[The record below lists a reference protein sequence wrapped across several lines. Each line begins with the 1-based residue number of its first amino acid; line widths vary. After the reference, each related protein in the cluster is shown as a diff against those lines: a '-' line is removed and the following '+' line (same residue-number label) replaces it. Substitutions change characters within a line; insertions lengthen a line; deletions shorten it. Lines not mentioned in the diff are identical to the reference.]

1 MTRAVSRH
9 ASAAFNRLPLVVLR
23 NSGLCI
29 ILLGLCEPTHAQSA
43 SDLYTKA
50 ERMYEQGDPYR
61 AAPLFA
67 QAEQQFH
74 TAGDRRDELAAKL
87 GRLHAEADHGHYKA
101 VKAEVEHDLA
111 NPLVQNDPHLRIQAL
126 SLLGI
131 IDLNIDT
138 EAAGSDWAQLLD
150 VATAAHDL
158 KWENRARGE
167 LGLVAGLKGD
177 IGKAGIAL
185 FKAIGTAEQIGDVSG
200 AITFRVWLANGMAV
214 NGMPEA
220 ALKQLDQAIALA
232 QQHGYEQLPFQ
243 LIIAKI
249 RAIALL
255 PEPER
260 SKRVPEAKRLFA
272 ETLKIAEDEKV
283 YGAEIELLAQ
293 SGQLAAQSGTYVE
306 AEHAFTRAASVAG
319 IAGLKG
325 LEADNELRLANLYL
339 QMQEPQ
345 KAAASI
351 AEGMREIDGAE
362 QAYDL
367 PSFIAAEA
375 DTQAALGNIRA
386 ADALY
391 GRATTLVE
399 GLLVNAPS
407 SQLRSSMIS
416 AFSRIY
422 VAHFRLAWD
431 KEHNA
436 VKAFQIIE
444 SARGRVL
451 LDAIRNGRSSSAM
464 SPSRPEMKIAQL
476 QRKLVANSLSDA
488 QQKRVLAEIDGAYD
502 ALSASQFGQE
512 RTPEAPMHVRPV
524 SLSTLTGLLTPNQV
538 FVEYVLDRSASYAI
552 EVSSAGMMVHQLP
565 QSREIAGLVRS
576 YLQDVKAGKNGAAQ
590 ARSLY
595 SALIAP
601 IAAHNWNS
609 LILVPDGSL
618 HLLPLGALMDDTGE
632 YLLQRA
638 SVYVAPSASVLAKI
652 KREPEQRAEKPF
664 LGVAFSEVS
673 HDPEPVATSRGMSD
687 IRSRDIKPLQ
697 FSGEEVYKANLALGG
712 DGVVLQGPDA
722 SEVKLKAEPLSEF
735 RVIHI
740 AAHGVGDEI
749 EPDRAAIVLHPGSAI
764 EDGLWQAREIRRTRL
779 NADVVVLSACETG
792 TGRLEG
798 EEGIMN
804 LARAFLTAGGKSVV
818 ASLWDVDDR
827 STATIMEDFYEHL
840 AKGKSI
846 ASALRSSQ
854 LQFIQT
860 YGDKA
865 SPYLWA
871 GFEVIGDGT
880 RTITTK
886 TKGAELQAAREHLQ

>member
-9 ASAAFNRLPLVVLR
+9 ANAAFRRLSPVFLR
-23 NSGLCI
+23 NSAVCI
-29 ILLGLCEPTHAQSA
+29 IFLGMCQMTRAQTA
-43 SDLYTKA
+43 SDLYAKA
-50 ERMYEQGDPYR
+50 EKLYEQGDPYR

-67 QAEQQFH
+67 EAEQQFH
-74 TAGDRRDELAAKL
+74 AAGDWGNELAAKF

-111 NPLVQNDPHLRIQAL
+111 NPLVQNDPRLRIQAL

-150 VATAAHDL
+150 VATTAHDL

-177 IGKAGIAL
+177 IGAAGSAL
-185 FKAIGTAEQIGDVSG
+185 FKAIATAEQIGDING
-200 AITFRVWLANGMAV
+200 AITFRVWLANGLTV
-214 NGMPEA
+214 NGMPEV
-220 ALKQLDQAIALA
+220 ALKQLDQATALA
-232 QQHGYEQLPFQ
+232 RQHDYEQLPFQ

-249 RAIALL
+249 RAIAMLS
-255 PEPER
+255 EPER
-260 SKRVPEAKRLFA
+260 SKRAPEAKSLFS
-272 ETLKIAEDEKV
+272 ETLKLAEDEKV

-293 SGQLAAQSGTYVE
+293 SGQLAVQSGNYVE
-306 AEHAFTRAASVAG
+306 AEHAFTHAASIAAT
-319 IAGLKG
+319 AGLKG
-325 LEADNELRLANLYL
+325 LEADDELRLANLYL
-339 QMQEPQ
+339 QMQQPE

-351 AEGMREIDGAE
+351 GRGMREINPAE
-362 QAYDL
+362 EAYDL
-367 PSFIAAEA
+367 PSFIVAEA
-375 DTQAALGNIRA
+375 DTQTALGNIRA
-386 ADALY
+386 ADGLY
-391 GRATTLVE
+391 ERATTLVE

-407 SQLRSSMIS
+407 SQLKSSMVS

-422 VAHFRLAWD
+422 VAHFRLAWE
-431 KEHNA
+431 KEHDA

-451 LDAIRNGRSSSAM
+451 LDAIRRGTASSATP
-464 SPSRPEMKIAQL
+464 PSRPELKIAQL
-476 QRKLVANSLSDA
+476 QRKLVENNLSDA
-488 QQKRVLAEIDGAYD
+488 QQKRTLGEIDAAYD

-512 RTPEAPMHVRPV
+512 QGHEATLRIRPV
-524 SLSTLTGLLTPNQV
+524 SLPTLMGLLAPNQV
-538 FVEYVLDRSASYAI
+538 FIEYVLDRSSSYALEI
-552 EVSSAGMMVHQLP
+552 SKTGMLVHQLP
-565 QSREIAGLVRS
+565 NNGEITGLVRS
-576 YLQDVKAGKNGAAQ
+576 YLQKVKAGTDNAPQ
-590 ARSLY
+590 AHSLY

-601 IAAHNWNS
+601 ITAHNWDS

-618 HLLPLGALMDDTGE
+618 HLLPFGALLDDTGA

-638 SVYVAPSASVLAKI
+638 SLYIAPSASVLARI
-652 KREPEQRAEKPF
+652 KREPEIRAEKPF
-664 LGVAFSEVS
+664 LGVAFSEAS
-673 HDPEPVATSRGMSD
+673 NDPGPVAINRGISE
-687 IRSRDIKPLQ
+687 IRSRDIKPLR
-697 FSGEEVYKANLALGG
+697 FSGEEVYEANQALGG
-712 DGVVLQGPDA
+712 NGVVLQGPDA
-722 SEVKLKAEPLSEF
+722 SEVKLKSEPLSRF

-749 EPDRAAIVLHPGSAI
+749 EPDRAAIVLHTGNSV

-804 LARAFLTAGGKSVV
+804 LARAFLTAGAKSVV

-827 STATIMEDFYEHL
+827 STATIMEDFYQHL
-840 AKGKSI
+840 AKGESI
-846 ASALRSSQ
+846 ASALRSAQ

-860 YGDKA
+860 YGDQA

-886 TKGAELQAAREHLQ
+886 TKGTELQAAREHLQ